1 MRRVILTLLLL
12 LAALCGTA
20 SAQES
25 QGAVSEEKR
34 RDIIR
39 LLELTKAADIGEQII
54 RQMTET
60 LRENFAMLPAEQR
73 DKMFKIFEEEMGKE
87 FNKEKMIEV
96 IVPIYDR
103 YVSAEDV
110 KALIAFYETPLG
122 RRAVDALP
130 AISREAYEDGARR
143 GREAGLRVMTRL
155 LAEGLMTPPA
165 TAPPA
170 AKPKPKPKP
179 RARRGRA

>member
-1 MRRVILTLLLL
+1 MKRVILTLLLAL
-12 LAALCGTA
+12 TALCGTA
-20 SAQES
+20 SAQEA
-25 QGAVSEEKR
+25 QGSVSEEKR

-39 LLELTKAADIGEQII
+39 LLELTKAADLGQQII
-54 RQMTET
+54 QQMTQT

-73 DKMFKIFEEEMGKE
+73 DKIFKIFEEEMGKE
-87 FNKEKMIEV
+87 FNKERMIEV
-96 IVPIYDR
+96 IVPIYDKH
-103 YVSAEDV
+103 VSAEDL
-110 KALIAFYETPLG
+110 KALIAFYETPVG

-165 TAPPA
+165 TTPPA
-170 AKPKPKPKP
+170 AKPKPKRP
-179 RARRGRA
+179 ARRGRA

>member
-1 MRRVILTLLLL
+1 MKRVILTLLLS

-39 LLELTKAADIGEQII
+39 LLELTKAADIGEQIMQQI
-54 RQMTET
+54 TAT
-60 LRENFAMLPAEQR
+60 LRENFAMLPDEQR
-73 DKMFKIFEEEMGKE
+73 DKIFKIYEEEMGRE
-87 FNKEKMIEV
+87 FTKEKMIEV
-96 IVPIYDR
+96 AVPLYDK
-103 YVSAEDV
+103 YMSSEDV
-110 KALIAFYETPLG
+110 KALIAFYESPLG
-122 RRAVDALP
+122 RRAIDVLP

-143 GREAGLRVMTRL
+143 GREAGVRVMTRL
-155 LAEGLMTPPA
+155 LSEGLLSPPP

-179 RARRGRA
+179 RARRGRV